1 MDVQNKVNI
10 VRALGVL
17 SGVMERQRTEY
28 LCGECL
34 SFRKTSEV
42 AIEALSQIDPS
53 GLPEGAA
60 KVFTD
65 ASATIKSLR
74 LVDDPKPQRKLGS
87 CTFPEKV
94 CYVKY
99 VRKFFVRTV
108 EENTQL

>member
-1 MDVQNKVNI
+1 M
-10 VRALGVL
+10 GVL
-17 SGVMERQRTEY
+17 AGVIERQRHEY

-42 AIEALSQIDPS
+42 AIEAVKGIKPS

-60 KVFTD
+60 KVLSE
-65 ASATIKSLR
+65 ASATINSLK
-74 LVDDPKPQRKLGS
+74 LVDDPKPQRKLGA

-108 EENTQL
+108 EENTQQ